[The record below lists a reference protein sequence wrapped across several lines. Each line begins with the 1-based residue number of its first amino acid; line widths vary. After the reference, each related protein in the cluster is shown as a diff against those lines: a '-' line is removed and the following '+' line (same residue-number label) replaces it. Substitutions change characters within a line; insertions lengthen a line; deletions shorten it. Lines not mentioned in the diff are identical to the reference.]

1 MANKK
6 FKYQHI
12 YSALSGK
19 TPDNNALLVGEI
31 AVNGF
36 SNDEKLFIKNTN
48 NEVVD
53 FPRSYSIK
61 DIDEDMEIIAAAL
74 NDLNDRKLD
83 ASAKTEVETDT
94 EFDITSD
101 RPLANSAITKTVEEI
116 EKVTSAALNDLNERK
131 LDASAYTFAADEY
144 LFPTDA
150 EYVSSSSTI
159 EFTNISGDTA
169 FSVQLPPMKAS
180 LSAGTNIHIEEG
192 EEFDTISVSG
202 ASSITS
208 SSTEVVQ
215 SKAIYEEL
223 DKKLDKINFINN
235 IYPKG
240 SVYITYEYKNP
251 STFIGG
257 QWELI
262 GGEDANKNYYPAFAI
277 STDTAGT
284 TINESLPN
292 IKGSVAL
299 QSAFNNTFAAAGA
312 FTQDTTLF
320 EEVIDGSGA
329 RKRGTI
335 WFNAHNSNST
345 YQDGAQV
352 NVNAIKIFFWRRTDD
367 ATIVE
372 QITPLD
378 VDVKDVLFTGSAGGG
393 TAEITLAH
401 NFEDYKTL
409 KITFLAATSWVMI
422 RYIDTKDI
430 KPRYLFDLN
439 WANDAYRYCYFQGT
453 QPSSGDKLLIDTTS
467 DVYVT
472 EVVGI
477 KPVPT
482 SDVPAIDLQTFYGTT
497 GMTTQGSFGVN
508 ITVPSGYVP
517 LGRGATIV
525 CTNGAIGYGYID
537 AIAKNSDTSYYFGG
551 WCNPN
556 GTGAGASSIT
566 VAATFV
572 KGPYVNLAKF
582 VTAGDGINVSDTG
595 VVSVAPLQKVTCTKT
610 SLIGNEFYFG
620 GEYYPALKTVHVH
633 GGFAPTT
640 AIGNGSGICR
650 LTIGS
655 QQVVF
660 DDNVIGYVMCNNN
673 GTYMRFC
680 QSTNNGNQITARDLT
695 IDTGRFY
702 WLDLWCPA
710 HLA

>member
-1 MANKK
+1 MTKVKNVEHIVHKK
-6 FKYQHI
+6 
-12 YSALSGK
+12 SSVSGK
-19 TPDNNALLVGEI
+19 TPTAAQIEYGEL
-31 AVNGF
+31 AVNIN
-36 SNDEKLFIKNTN
+36 SNEPFISFKDNADNIVKISPVAASDSPTAIT
-48 NEVVD
+48 VD
-53 FPRSYSIK
+53 NANQQILL
-61 DIDEDMEIIAAAL
+61 DV
-74 NDLNDRKLD
+74 RKPDDTTVQLSGD
-83 ASAKTEVETDT
+83 ASNIIFESDLKNGLEVNNHEVNIKIDSAS
-94 EFDITSD
+94 TSGLTVSQD
-101 RPLANSAITKTVEEI
+101 GIKLSPDSAI
-116 EKVTSAALNDLNERK
+116 
-131 LDASAYTFAADEY
+131 
-144 LFPTDA
+144 
-150 EYVSSSSTI
+150 SSSST
-159 EFTNISGDTA
+159 N
-169 FSVQLPPMKAS
+169 
-180 LSAGTNIHIEEG
+180 
-192 EEFDTISVSG
+192 
-202 ASSITS
+202 
-208 SSTEVVQ
+208 VVEN
-215 SKAIYEEL
+215 KVLYEEL

-277 STDTAGT
+277 DTDTPGT
-284 TINESLPN
+284 TIDESLPN

-312 FTQDTTLF
+312 FTQDTTLY
-320 EEVIDGSGA
+320 EEVIDGAGA
-329 RKRGTI
+329 RKRGTV

-453 QPSSGDKLLIDTTS
+453 QPASGNKLLIDSTS

-482 SDVPAIDLQTFYGTT
+482 SDVPTIDLKTFYTNVN
-497 GMTTQGSFGVN
+497 MTTQGNFNGT

-517 LGRGATIV
+517 LGEGSTIIR
-525 CTNGAIGYGYID
+525 TNGAIGYGYVDSITK
-537 AIAKNSDTSYYFGG
+537 ISDTQYKFTG

-556 GTGAGASSIT
+556 GISGSGADTIT
-566 VAATFV
+566 IYATFV
-572 KGPYVNLAKF
+572 KGPYTNLAKF
-582 VTAGDGINVSDTG
+582 VTAGDGINVSNTG
-595 VVSVAPLQKVTCTKT
+595 EVSVAPLQKVTCTKT

-620 GEYYPALKTVHVH
+620 GEYYPALKTVHIH

-640 AIGNGSGICR
+640 SIGNGSGICR

-673 GTYMRFC
+673 ATYMKFC
-680 QSTNNGNQITARDLT
+680 QSAINTNQITARDLT

-710 HLA
+710 HLE